1 MMKRLICWVL
11 ALTSMLA
18 LAVPAFAHGKTEHDA
33 VIECVLF
40 GNSAYKKG
48 LKDQDKKQ
56 KLNDLEN
63 AVAVCLDL
71 FNAEKERSKP
81 FDELRS
87 RGIHGIPKKVA
98 SIDYP
103 ANARTHRWYTHRG
116 WNFVYTDDKG
126 NWEVRKDIL
135 RQTVN
140 DVFGFKLMAG
150 KWTLFGIS
158 KDFGFDEQCDAFA
171 AFLYYLHIL
180 GEYVPGKEP
189 KDNGNK
195 IDKSATIEGTI
206 PLTRLHPGEGN
217 EDVFWELER
226 ILPIVCNASVK
237 AGDYSGL
244 EVDIKMLEQEARE
257 LGGINDEN
265 LQQYR
270 DIVTRLLGHLKSKI
284 PGMLQKEPFFS
295 EVFYPDM
302 T

>member
-1 MMKRLICWVL
+1 MMKRLIAM
-11 ALTSMLA
+11 ALVIILLVSFAT
-18 LAVPAFAHGKTEHDA
+18 PAFAHGKAEHDA
-33 VIECVLF
+33 VIERVLF
-40 GNSAYKKG
+40 GNSAYKKS
-48 LKDQDKKQ
+48 LKDLDKKQ

-71 FNAEKERSKP
+71 FNAEKEGSKP
-81 FDELRS
+81 FEELRS
-87 RGIHGIPKKVA
+87 RGIHGVPKKVTT
-98 SIDYP
+98 IDYT

-116 WNFVYTDDKG
+116 WNFIYADDKG
-126 NWEVRKDIL
+126 NWEVRKNIL
-135 RQTVN
+135 LQTVN
-140 DVFGFKLMAG
+140 DVFDFKQMAG

-158 KDFGFDEQCDAFA
+158 KDFGYDEQCDAFA

-237 AGDYSGL
+237 AGDYGGL

-257 LGGINDEN
+257 LGGVNDEN

-270 DIVTRLLGHLKSKI
+270 DIVKRLLDHLESKV

-295 EVFYPDM
+295 KVFGD
-302 T
+302 